1 VGTAIKQIERLR
13 PGVARNG
20 WRPETH
26 GDKSIAPAA
35 RDVLLFF
42 WYTRL
47 QSRFFFAFFLLYR
60 YTRLQS
66 RFFFAFF
73 LLYRYTRLQSRSPA
87 QVSLH
92 VTIDKAHD
100 PDPFRLR

>member
-20 WRPETH
+20 WRPDTH

-47 QSRFFFAFFLLYR
+47 LGTRDFCRVPSFFPFFLPSFAINLGAP
-60 YTRLQS
+60 
-66 RFFFAFF
+66 RF
-73 LLYRYTRLQSRSPA
+73 
-87 QVSLH
+87 
-92 VTIDKAHD
+92 
-100 PDPFRLR
+100 